1 MLDFL
6 FDPMELALDPMMPCS
21 LPFTVTL
28 EFMQLIYWKLKMLSY
43 TVERL
48 SGELAHEDDDGHD
61 EPDGDPAEGEEHVRV
76 AQRDRLAVTPAD
88 VVRLAWQKESINAE
102 VATSS
107 S

>member
-1 MLDFL
+1 MTPFFKYAHYILYYILYYNFYYI
-6 FDPMELALDPMMPCS
+6 FYYNFFPCES
-21 LPFTVTL
+21 GPRAC
-28 EFMQLIYWKLKMLSY
+28 

-48 SGELAHEDDDGHD
+48 SGELAHEDDDGDD

-88 VVRLAWQKESINAE
+88 VVRLAWQKESFNAE
-102 VATSS
+102 VVTSS